1 MRRNRNSEFDS
12 RRVSLPNIMAEQQIR
27 ELQQAIQR
35 LQEEHQQAIASLQ
48 QQMENRPQVDQQP
61 VQLFQLTA
69 DQILNK
75 FQKIKTFYGKEDYP
89 LHEFFSAVENV
100 VALCGNNI
108 NLIQHGLQMVVKEKI
123 QGDAKMC
130 IQRLGDNVTWPQVK
144 AELKTQFRPRKSY
157 RRLFDELRNIKV
169 GNLRE
174 LFSIIRSVNYKLNE
188 VYEFDDNHPANY
200 NPENND
206 KNLVDILKDMLV
218 GSYRV
223 NIRNGMT
230 LNQAFNTFDE
240 LCLLDEDDVIHHSY
254 RKQRHS
260 HPNNQHRR
268 EFKPSENER
277 QMNNLR
283 FQKTHNNNFGNTNYQ
298 RNFTPQ
304 QNQFNGSAQFRRQNN
319 DQKQDRHFRDNNW
332 PVQNRQNSLQYRQFN
347 NRNNFSNNSNRF
359 RNGPTN
365 NRSDPVVPMEV
376 DNIQQQDVNFSTPPQ
391 TENYQ

>member
-188 VYEFDDNHPANY
+188 VYEFDDNHPTNY

>member
-100 VALCGNNI
+100 VTLCGNNI